1 MASQSSKTSATL
13 PAILHLN
20 LGLHLSSVRPSGIS
34 ALLPLAHLFRFRFTA
49 PTRSLDKTA
58 LLALL
63 CSTSIIFTTIHAQDF
78 ADVEGDKASGRRT
91 LPIVAPEG
99 SRVWMLVALMLWS
112 CVLAGLWGLGPV
124 SGTLYFCT
132 GSLVGA
138 RYFKLRKIDDDKRSY
153 LLYNVSLG
161 VLGFLPQVN
170 LSPF

>member
-1 MASQSSKTSATL
+1 MASQSSKISATL

-20 LGLHLSSVRPSGIS
+20 LGLHLSSVRPSGIF